1 MTYLITDLKF
11 PDTPTSADM
20 DNSCFIRLASIGKI
34 LAVALFAAVISYFSP
49 LAQASDLVRID
60 SLRNS
65 LTKKTNDTSDI
76 LRFLLLSKEYAPGG
90 HSQFDSSMSNLN
102 KALSITEAT
111 AYTRHLYSIYN
122 EFAQLFS
129 NSGNY
134 PIEIEYNF
142 KILKLIDDE
151 ISSRN
156 DTLERLTKYADLYI
170 QIGTC
175 YFNMDNDS
183 KALAWYQ
190 KCLEI
195 VRQIAQLNKSYPTTR
210 KLVVLYLNIGSVHLS
225 RYNFD
230 EAKSS
235 FLKALEMNRLLNDP
249 LIDGMLY
256 NNLGIVYKEHKDFA
270 ESFRYYNRALAIREA
285 MHDTAAI
292 AQTYNNLGDA
302 WCLTGHYDKA
312 IEILNSALEM
322 SRKSAHLRSQM
333 KAANFL
339 SLAYEKTGNYAK
351 ALGMQKLFKTLHD
364 SIISNEKVQNT
375 TRLELQ
381 YQYEK
386 QQKENQLR
394 EEIVLAKAER
404 KKLIFMI
411 ISGILFFSIVIL
423 FLLNRNQRMKM
434 RHAKTIQE
442 SLELEHKN
450 LLMEKQQ
457 LQMELDFRN
466 KELST
471 HVIYLLRKNEFISS
485 IINKLLTVKRSMEG
499 PENDSWIQDILR
511 EMQSNVDNTVW
522 GEFEVRFQQ
531 VHQDFYEKLRE
542 KYPDLT
548 PNEIKICAFLKL
560 NMTTKDISAI
570 TFQTVKSIQVARNRL
585 RKKMGISRDENL
597 VSTIQQL

>member
-1 MTYLITDLKF
+1 MSECGTLCKVNNACVRFMLVACFLILGAGRTGA
-11 PDTPTSADM
+11 AD
-20 DNSCFIRLASIGKI
+20 I
-34 LAVALFAAVISYFSP
+34 
-49 LAQASDLVRID
+49 VRID
-60 SLRNS
+60 SLKNS
-65 LTKKTNDTSDI
+65 LSKKSNDTSDI
-76 LRFLLLSKEYAPGG
+76 QRYYLLSKEYNHGG
-90 HSQFDSSMSNLN
+90 HNQFDSAMANLN
-102 KALSITEAT
+102 KALTISEAT
-111 AYTRHLYSIYN
+111 GNTKHLYSIYN
-122 EFAQLFS
+122 QFTVLFS
-129 NSGNY
+129 ASGNY

-142 KILKLIDDE
+142 KMLKILDNEAVPKH
-151 ISSRN
+151 
-156 DTLERLTKYADLYI
+156 DTLELLIKCIELYI

-175 YFNMDNDS
+175 YFNMDNNT

-195 VRQIAQLNKSYPTTR
+195 VQKISVLSKTYPTR
-210 KLVVLYLNIGSVHLS
+210 HKLVVLYLNIGSVYLS
-225 RYNFD
+225 NYNFS
-230 EAKSS
+230 EARNS
-235 FLKALEMNRLLNDP
+235 FLKALEMNRLLNDS
-249 LIDGMLY
+249 LVDGMLY
-256 NNLGIVYKEHKDFA
+256 NNLGIVYKERKDFA
-270 ESFRYYNRALAIREA
+270 ESFRYYNKALAIREA

-302 WCLTGHYDKA
+302 WCLTGQYAKA
-312 IEILNSALEM
+312 IELLNSALEM
-322 SRKSAHLRSQM
+322 SRKTANLRSQM

-339 SLAYEKTGNYAK
+339 SLAYEKRGDFAK
-351 ALGMQKLFKTLHD
+351 ALEMQKLFKTLHD

-394 EEIVLAKAER
+394 EEIVLAMAER

-411 ISGILFFSIVIL
+411 ISGILLFSFVIL

-434 RHAKTIQE
+434 KQGEIIQE
-442 SLELEHKN
+442 SLELERKN
-450 LLMEKQQ
+450 LVMEKQQ
-457 LQMELDFRN
+457 LQMELEFRN

-471 HVIYLLRKNEFISS
+471 HVMYLLRKNEFISS
-485 IINKLLTVKRSMEG
+485 IINKLLTVKRSMVG
-499 PENDSWIQDILR
+499 PENDAWIQDILR

-522 GEFEVRFQQ
+522 GEFELRFQQ
-531 VHQDFYEKLRE
+531 VHEDFYDKLRE

-585 RKKMGISRDENL
+585 RKKMGINRDENL
-597 VSTIQQL
+597 VATIQQL